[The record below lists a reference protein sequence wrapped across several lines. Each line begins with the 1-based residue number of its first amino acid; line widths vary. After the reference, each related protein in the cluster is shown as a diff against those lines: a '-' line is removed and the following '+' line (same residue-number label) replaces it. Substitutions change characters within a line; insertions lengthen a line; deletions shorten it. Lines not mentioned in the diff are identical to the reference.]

1 MVYRVSSL
9 VLGKKMADG
18 YLNFDTKIDETDFE
32 NTIKSMSSSTKGLKG
47 VLKTLSGYME
57 KLFTIDTSEST
68 AEIDKETS
76 AVKRDTEATKQ
87 NAKAKDDM
95 AKMSRSASATASTAT
110 DGMSSKMMSLNE
122 QLRKAEVELENAIKK
137 KEEFASSSQIPTE
150 EYAKAT
156 QEADNLERN
165 LEKLIEQKNNYI
177 DWGGDTSY
185 TFFKDLENNISKV
198 ESELKNAKSK
208 VSELNKEGKAFTF
221 DSNTPEFGKLSSGV
235 ANAQGKV
242 NILKQRITELSVKES
257 EAGKSTGKAT
267 SLLNKMSNATQKLSG
282 KMLGATKNAGTMGN
296 TLAKKINPVPKLIS
310 GVSGKV
316 DKLGKKLGGMVKK
329 VFVFSMLTKALR
341 TLRSAFQSVITS
353 DDDMA
358 KSLSQIKGNLLTAF
372 APLYA
377 FVLPGIKAVLSAL
390 VTFSNYMANVMSA
403 VFGKTIAQSS
413 ALAKQLYDST
423 KATDENTKATKKN
436 AKAKKDQV
444 ASYDELNIMQ
454 QDSSDEDS
462 STAGAPVFDT
472 KEVGT
477 GWVDD
482 IKKLINSG
490 DWEGVGTYVANKLNS
505 ALKSIKWAD
514 IQKSAQDIASKL
526 ARTLNGFFSVM
537 DLADTLGN
545 TVAQALNTGLT
556 FAYTFLTTFDFNKF
570 GTFIGTSINSFI
582 ANFNWTLLGNTIG
595 SAVQGAIDMAYG
607 FVTTYNWGSFA
618 SGIATTINNFFSS
631 IDWSKAGQTVGKAII
646 GIFNEISTFLQQ
658 VDWEAIGKDVGQFL
672 SNIDWNK
679 IIKDLFGII
688 SDAVKS
694 AFGLVKGSLE
704 GLTDDGLDPI
714 EAAFIGLG
722 ATISGIKLTKFIS
735 NIADMTKNLILNT
748 AAIWKN
754 VAAWVADKAETLAVY
769 ALLLKDIVQR
779 GLQTAAMAAQTAGTW
794 LLNAAQTALNLVMSM
809 NPISLIIIAIT
820 ALIAAFV
827 LLWNKCEW
835 FRNFWIGL
843 WKVIQSAAKTAWS
856 TIKGFFVGAWNAIKS
871 VWSMAVTFF
880 KVIWSAIKIVFE
892 PVVTYFRTIF
902 KNALDAIISV
912 FSTIKGF
919 FTGIIGGI
927 KNIFSGLIDFIT
939 GVFTGDWRKA
949 WNGVKKIFKGV
960 WDTFY
965 TIVKTPINLII
976 DGINLL
982 WKGIYAAVKG
992 IVDSIGNV
1000 AGALGDIFGKDW
1012 HFKMPSEPPTI
1023 PKLARGAVI
1032 PPRAPFMAVL
1042 GDQKK
1047 GTNIEAPLETI
1058 KQALRD
1064 VQSENGGTLG
1074 GSDDNIVVNVYLEG
1088 DADGVFNLVKT
1099 EAKKYKN
1106 RTGNTAF
1113 A

>member
-32 NTIKSMSSSTKGLKG
+32 NAIKSMSSSTKGLKG

-95 AKMSRSASATASTAT
+95 AKMSQSASATASTAT

-122 QLRKAEVELENAIKK
+122 QLRKAELELDNAKK
-137 KEEFASSSQIPTE
+137 KLNEFANQEIPTSQYASLE
-150 EYAKAT
+150 AQAKKLETKLLALLDEQERFKDAGGSEFDVEFIRMGKDVDKVDEALKRTESSMEY
-156 QEADNLERN
+156 L
-165 LEKLIEQKNNYI
+165 KNN
-177 DWGGDTSY
+177 
-185 TFFKDLENNISKV
+185 
-198 ESELKNAKSK
+198 
-208 VSELNKEGKAFTF
+208 GKAFTLGS
-221 DSNTPEFGKLSSGV
+221 DDTGKMETLQNNV
-235 ANAQGKV
+235 TNAANKV
-242 NILKQRITELSVKES
+242 EILQQKMAELSQKEES
-257 EAGKSTGKAT
+257 AGKSTGKAT
-267 SLLNKMSNATQKLSG
+267 SLVNKMSNATQKLNG

-462 STAGAPVFDT
+462 SAAGAPVFDT

-646 GIFNEISTFLQQ
+646 GIFNEISTFLKK
-658 VDWEAIGKDVGQFL
+658 VKWNDIGKNIGNFLAGIDWENIFSSLQEVIKNAIGGIDGFL
-672 SNIDWNK
+672 TGI
-679 IIKDLFGII
+679 FG
-688 SDAVKS
+688 DEGS
-694 AFGLVKGSLE
+694 AMLE
-704 GLTDDGLDPI
+704 AIAL
-714 EAAFIGLG
+714 AIGG
-722 ATISGIKLTKFIS
+722 V
-735 NIADMTKNLILNT
+735 T
-748 AAIWKN
+748 AAIK
-754 VAAWVADKAETLAVY
+754 LAT
-769 ALLLKDIVQR
+769 I
-779 GLQTAAMAAQTAGTW
+779 
-794 LLNAAQTALNLVMSM
+794 AQTALNLVMSM

-856 TIKGFFVGAWNAIKS
+856 AIKGFFVGAWNAIKS

>member
-87 NAKAKDDM
+87 NAKAKDDL
-95 AKMSRSASATASTAT
+95 AKMSQSASATASTAT

-122 QLRKAEVELENAIKK
+122 QLRKAELELDNAKK
-137 KEEFASSSQIPTE
+137 KLNEFANQEIPTSQ
-150 EYAKAT
+150 YASL
-156 QEADNLERN
+156 EAQA
-165 LEKLIEQKNNYI
+165 EKLKTKLLALLDEQERFKDAGGSEFDVEFIRMGKDVDKVDEALKRTESSMESLKNN
-177 DWGGDTSY
+177 
-185 TFFKDLENNISKV
+185 
-198 ESELKNAKSK
+198 
-208 VSELNKEGKAFTF
+208 GKAFTLGS
-221 DSNTPEFGKLSSGV
+221 DDTGKMETLQNNV
-235 ANAQGKV
+235 TNAANKV
-242 NILKQRITELSVKES
+242 EILQQKMAELSQKEES
-257 EAGKSTGKAT
+257 AGKSTGKAT
-267 SLLNKMSNATQKLSG
+267 SLVNKMSNATSKLNG

-296 TLAKKINPVPKLIS
+296 TLVKKINPVPKLIS

-462 STAGAPVFDT
+462 SIAGAPVFDT

-490 DWEGVGTYVANKLNS
+490 DWEGVGNYVANKLNS

-595 SAVQGAIDMAYG
+595 SAVQWAIDMAYG

-679 IIKDLFGII
+679 IIKDLFVII

-754 VAAWVADKAETLAVY
+754 VAADKAETLAVY

-856 TIKGFFVGAWNAIKS
+856 AIKGFFVGAWNAIKS

>member
-1 MVYRVSSL
+1 
-9 VLGKKMADG
+9 MADG
-18 YLNFDTKIDETDFE
+18 YLNFDTKVDETDFQ
-32 NTIKSMSSSTKGLKG
+32 NAIKSMSSSTKGLKG
-47 VLKTLSGYME
+47 VLKTLSGYLE

-87 NAKAKDDM
+87 NAKAKDNM
-95 AKMSRSASATASTAT
+95 AKMSQSASATASTAT

-122 QLRKAEVELENAIKK
+122 QLRKAEIELDNAKK
-137 KEEFASSSQIPTE
+137 KLNEFANQEIPTSQ
-150 EYAKAT
+150 YAVLEAQAKKLETKLLALLDE
-156 QEADNLERN
+156 QERFLNAGGSEFDVEFVRMNKDIDKVDEALKRTESSMES
-165 LEKLIEQKNNYI
+165 LKNN
-177 DWGGDTSY
+177 
-185 TFFKDLENNISKV
+185 
-198 ESELKNAKSK
+198 
-208 VSELNKEGKAFTF
+208 GKAFTLGS
-221 DSNTPEFGKLSSGV
+221 DDTGKMEALQNNVINS
-235 ANAQGKV
+235 ANKV
-242 NILKQRITELSVKES
+242 EILQQKMAELSQKEDN
-257 EAGKSTGKAT
+257 AGKSTGKAT
-267 SLLNKMSNATQKLSG
+267 SMVSKMSNATRNLSG
-282 KMLGATKNAGTMGN
+282 KMLDATKNAGTMGN
-296 TLAKKINPVPKLIS
+296 TLAKKMNPVPKLIS

-316 DKLGKKLGGMVKK
+316 DKLGKKLSGMVKK

-341 TLRSAFQSVITS
+341 SLRSAFQSVITS

-358 KSLSQIKGNLLTAF
+358 KSLSRIKGNLLTAF
-372 APLYA
+372 APLYS
-377 FVLPGIKAVLSAL
+377 FVLPGIKAIMSAL
-390 VTFSNYMANVMSA
+390 VTFSNYLANVMSSI
-403 VFGKTIAQSS
+403 FGKTIAQSS
-413 ALAKQLYDST
+413 TLAKQLYNST
-423 KATDENTKATKKN
+423 KATDANTKATKKN

-462 STAGAPVFDT
+462 GSTAGTPVFDT
-472 KEVGT
+472 KEIGT
-477 GWVDD
+477 GWVNN

-490 DWEGVGTYVANKLNS
+490 DWEGVGAFVANKLNS

-582 ANFNWTLLGNTIG
+582 ANFDWALLGNTIG

-607 FVTTYNWGSFA
+607 FVTTYDWGSFA
-618 SGIATTINNFFSS
+618 SGIASTINNFFSS
-631 IDWSKAGQTVGKAII
+631 IDWSKAGQTVGTAII

-658 VDWEAIGKDVGQFL
+658 VDWEAIGNNVGQFL
-672 SNIDWNK
+672 SNIDWNT
-679 IIKDLFGII
+679 IINDLFEII
-688 SDAVKS
+688 SEAVKS
-694 AFGLVKGSLE
+694 AFGLIKGSLE

-714 EAAFIGLG
+714 EAAFLSLG
-722 ATISGIKLTKFIS
+722 ATISGIKLTKFIA
-735 NIADMTKNLILNT
+735 NIADMTKKLILNT
-748 AAIWKN
+748 AEIWKN
-754 VAAWVADKAETLAVY
+754 VAAWVADKAETLEVY
-769 ALLLKDIVQR
+769 ALMLKDIVQR

-809 NPISLIIIAIT
+809 NPIAKIIIVIT

-843 WKVIQSAAKTAWS
+843 WKIIQSAAKTAWS
-856 TIKGFFVGAWNAIKS
+856 AIKGFFVGAWDAIKS
-871 VWSMAVTFF
+871 VWSKAVAFF
-880 KVIWSAIKIVFE
+880 KIVWSAIKVVFE
-892 PVVTYFRTIF
+892 PVVAYFRTIF
-902 KNALDAIISV
+902 KNALDAIKSV

-927 KNIFSGLIDFIT
+927 KNIFSGLIDFVT

-982 WKGIYAAVKG
+982 WKGIYSAVKG

-1000 AGALGDIFGKDW
+1000 AGALGDVFGKDW

-1064 VQSENGGTLG
+1064 VQSENGGTSG
-1074 GSDDNIVVNVYLEG
+1074 GNDNIVVNVYLEG